1 MLNFAL
7 SKMKQGEALEQGW
20 TFFLIFALSK
30 MKQGEALEQG
40 WTFFLIFALSK
51 NEKGEATKSLP
62 AFADFCGS
70 KKRQGEG
77 FGKRIF
83 YGLCA
88 KKREFHNYGVV
99 IGIFKA
105 RLHVCQIIY
114 AHVRRV

>member
-62 AFADFCGS
+62 ALPIFAV
-70 KKRQGEG
+70 
-77 FGKRIF
+77 
-83 YGLCA
+83 A
-88 KKREFHNYGVV
+88 KKDKGKALAKEFFMVYAPRSVN
-99 IGIFKA
+99 F
-105 RLHVCQIIY
+105 IITGL
-114 AHVRRV
+114 

>member
-7 SKMKQGEALEQGW
+7 SKMKQ
-20 TFFLIFALSK
+20 
-30 MKQGEALEQG
+30 
-40 WTFFLIFALSK
+40 
-51 NEKGEATKSLP
+51 GEATKSLP

-77 FGKRIF
+77 FGIRKFF
-83 YGLCA
+83 YVLCA
-88 KKREFHNYGVV
+88 EKREFHNYGVV

-105 RLHVCQIIY
+105 RLHVFQIVY